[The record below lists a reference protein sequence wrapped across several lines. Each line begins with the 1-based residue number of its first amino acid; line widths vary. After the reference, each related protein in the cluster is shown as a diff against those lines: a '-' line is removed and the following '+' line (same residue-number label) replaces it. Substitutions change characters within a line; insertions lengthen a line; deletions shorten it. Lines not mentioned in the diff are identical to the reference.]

1 MTPYPK
7 NTNNTTIKIK
17 YSCEDLQKSLEEVFE
32 LEEDKIRLK
41 NNHGMTDLLLI
52 REKDLKPPPIIHMI
66 SRTCVR
72 IRLTASIVTQ
82 LNI

>member
-32 LEEDKIRLK
+32 LARQ
-41 NNHGMTDLLLI
+41 
-52 REKDLKPPPIIHMI
+52 R
-66 SRTCVR
+66 RVQR
-72 IRLTASIVTQ
+72 
-82 LNI
+82 